1 MNSYKAREKQMK
13 ILNILFAIVVYM
25 ISFAYPSFANQP
37 EFFIKSADTDYI
49 ELECSS
55 DNTSVKISYD
65 DELMVTISVNFEIPL
80 NADIS
85 TNKLE
90 EYLPESGAWAVA
102 SASPG
107 WIYAASD
114 GDNVWFKGVK

>member
-1 MNSYKAREKQMK
+1 
-13 ILNILFAIVVYM
+13 
-25 ISFAYPSFANQP
+25 
-37 EFFIKSADTDYI
+37 
-49 ELECSS
+49 
-55 DNTSVKISYD
+55 
-65 DELMVTISVNFEIPL
+65 LMVTVSVIFEIPL

-85 TNKLE
+85 TTKLE